1 MFARVS
7 ASDSIPRL
15 LVVCALFALPTLAAC
30 GGGDETPAADTGEAD
45 AADATDTSDGS
56 GDAATDV
63 EEIPPAPTEVTFTL
77 RNGNPGGQSRWVEV
91 RNSLGAPG
99 WWTITEDNREAQQL
113 RPHDTCANCNCGE
126 TCEPCANPTEIIEL
140 APGETIEGTW
150 NFGLYDIVAE
160 GGSTCESP
168 IESTATSYR
177 VQFCWSP
184 VPPGEDGRLP
194 TNTISCTRLPFL
206 VGIDNEVSYGIEATN
221 TCGNSTCDEGE
232 TRLTCP
238 DDCFKTGPND
248 LYLACRQVCRH
259 GQDCDP
265 DFIAEECAA
274 ARCAAIEESFAGA
287 STACLNAAIQVEACG
302 RELACEDLNTFFAD
316 VASSNCA
323 ELAAAFNEACT
334 E

>member
-1 MFARVS
+1 
-7 ASDSIPRL
+7 
-15 LVVCALFALPTLAAC
+15 
-30 GGGDETPAADTGEAD
+30 
-45 AADATDTSDGS
+45 
-56 GDAATDV
+56 
-63 EEIPPAPTEVTFTL
+63 
-77 RNGNPGGQSRWVEV
+77 
-91 RNSLGAPG
+91 
-99 WWTITEDNREAQQL
+99 
-113 RPHDTCANCNCGE
+113 
-126 TCEPCANPTEIIEL
+126 
-140 APGETIEGTW
+140 
-150 NFGLYDIVAE
+150 
-160 GGSTCESP
+160 
-168 IESTATSYR
+168 

-265 DFIAEECAA
+265 DFIAEDCAG